1 MNGRTFERRIMT
13 ESNIT
18 EETLKLVQ
26 EAQKPGVF
34 NLADVIKGRGYP
46 QKDVSVYI
54 DGAAAFELVELEDK
68 MKALAEDS
76 AEYKELEEK
85 AEELAKVVQASKLTF
100 TMRGVGQGVVERVSE
115 QADEKFGKD
124 SENTGDVNTDWF
136 KYYITSL
143 VASNIIRVTDPEG
156 NVDETL
162 LDYDSMSEI
171 RDNIPADAW
180 GVLVNT
186 MQKLTLATGYFKG
199 LTDAGFLPKS

>member
-1 MNGRTFERRIMT
+1 MT

-85 AEELAKVVQASKLTF
+85 AEELAKVVQVSKLTF
-100 TMRGVGQGVVERVSE
+100 TMRGVGQGIVERISE

>member
-1 MNGRTFERRIMT
+1 MT

-100 TMRGVGQGVVERVSE
+100 TMRGVGQGVVERISE

-124 SENTGDVNTDWF
+124 SGDTGDVNTDWF

>member
-1 MNGRTFERRIMT
+1 MT
-13 ESNIT
+13 EDKIA

-34 NLADVIKGRGYP
+34 NLADAIKGRGYP
-46 QKDVSVYI
+46 QKDVNVYI

-68 MKALAEDS
+68 MKSLKEDS
-76 AEYKELEEK
+76 KEYKELEEK
-85 AEELAKVVQASKLTF
+85 AEELAKQVQASKLTF
-100 TMRGVGQGVVERVSE
+100 TMRGVGQGIVERISA

-124 SENTGDVNTDWF
+124 TEDANDVNTDWF

-143 VASNIIRVTDPEG
+143 VAANVVKVTDPEG

-171 RDNIPADAW
+171 RDNIPAEAW

>member
-1 MNGRTFERRIMT
+1 MT

-46 QKDVSVYI
+46 QKDVNVYI

-100 TMRGVGQGVVERVSE
+100 TMRGVGQGVVERISE

-143 VASNIIRVTDPEG
+143 VASNIIRVTDPDG